1 MASAQQVFKI
11 PSEDFQTLVLQLPG
25 PPRKDADWF
34 YDFCQA
40 NDEWQFERTA
50 EGDILVMAPAGG
62 ESGYCESETNYQLR
76 EWAGRDGTGRAFS
89 SNTGFILPNRAT
101 RAPDAS
107 WVKMSRLAK
116 IAASKKRKFIPL
128 CPDFVIEVRSP
139 SDRLPRLQGKM
150 EEYRENGAVLG
161 WLIDPQERKVY
172 VYRQGKPVECL
183 DHPKRLKGDPELPG
197 FVLQLAQ
204 IWKPDI

>member
-1 MASAQQVFKI
+1 MSAAQQVFKV
-11 PSEDFQTLVLQLPG
+11 PSEDLHTLVLQLPG
-25 PPRKDADWF
+25 LPRNDADWF
-34 YDFCQA
+34 FDFCQA
-40 NDEWQFERTA
+40 NDECRFERTA
-50 EGDILVMAPAGG
+50 KGEILVIPLSGG
-62 ESGYCESETNYQLR
+62 EAGYREGTVQSELWSWAKLDGSGR
-76 EWAGRDGTGRAFS
+76 VFA
-89 SNTGFILPNRAT
+89 NTGFILPNKAT

-116 IAASKKRKFIPL
+116 LAASKKKKFIPL

-139 SDRLPRLQGKM
+139 SDRLPRLQEKM

-183 DHPKRLKGDPELPG
+183 DRPKRLKGDPELPG
-197 FVLQLAQ
+197 FALELAQ